1 MQSVRGQ
8 VWTDRRDRGAPGD
21 GGFTLVE
28 LLIVIVVLSILAAIV
43 VFSLTG
49 VTPRATASACSS
61 DARTVDEATIAW
73 AMRHPDVPQVTATY
87 LTATGTGTLQSW
99 PTGNGVYTILI
110 AGDGNPLV
118 GKPDANRIVI
128 ADNDTIV
135 FTNGKYYDAT
145 TSPPSAC
152 ANVG

>member
-1 MQSVRGQ
+1 MKGVRGQ
-8 VWTDRRDRGAPGD
+8 VRTDRRDQGAPSD

-28 LLIVIVVLSILAAIV
+28 LLIVILVLSILAAIV

-49 VTPRATASACSS
+49 VTPRANVSACSS

-73 AMRHPDVPQVTATY
+73 AMQHPDVPQVTATS

-110 AGDGNPLV
+110 AGDNNSLV
-118 GKPDANRIVI
+118 GKPDANGHTI
-128 ADNDTIV
+128 ADNDTVV
-135 FTNGKYYDAT
+135 FTNGRYYDAT

-152 ANVG
+152 AQVP